1 MPAPALQAA
10 GAAVAG
16 RVVAP
21 RALAATAIALLALLM
36 LIVAPLALVSS
47 IGGGS
52 PQITSGAST
61 IPSGLVPVFN
71 EAARVY
77 TVNAYLLAS
86 IAEQESTFGTGP
98 GWRTVNRAGCV
109 GLMQMCVG
117 GDGGD
122 SWSATKYAYR
132 KGQRPSHYSFM
143 TARHPDVLD
152 SFDNVTAAAVHL
164 RGKVGGHPIAN
175 LDGVASQALCGYYG
189 ACTDGIAGNYAAD
202 VLERARSWQREAGS
216 TSASQPVLGQTGPLT
231 WPVRGPVTSP
241 FCERRAWEACH
252 PGIDIGVPS
261 GTPILAAAAG
271 RVSVVQPS
279 GSSGGYGNFTCLQ
292 HTSALTTC
300 YAHQERSLV
309 HVGEIVGRG
318 QPIGVSDCTG
328 RCYGSHLHFE
338 VRLDGRVV
346 CPARYLG
353 VPTSSMCAPG
363 SPGS

>member
-1 MPAPALQAA
+1 MPVPALQAA

-52 PQITSGAST
+52 AQITSGAST

-98 GWRTVNRAGCV
+98 GWRTVNEAGCV
-109 GLMQMCVG
+109 GLMQLCVG
-117 GDGGD
+117 GAGGD
-122 SWSATKYAYR
+122 SWSVTKHAFR
-132 KGQRPSHYSFM
+132 RGKRPPHYSFM

-152 SFDNVTAAAVHL
+152 SFDNVMAAAVHL
-164 RGKVGGHPIAN
+164 RGKVGGRPIPK
-175 LDGVASQALCGYYG
+175 LDYIAYQALCGYYG
-189 ACTDGIAGNYAAD
+189 ACSDGIAGNYAAD
-202 VLERARSWQREAGS
+202 VLERARGWQRDAATA
-216 TSASQPVLGQTGPLT
+216 TSGVPALGQTAPLM

-241 FCERRAWEACH
+241 FCERRVWEACH
-252 PGIDIGVPS
+252 PGIDIGVAT
-261 GTPILAAAAG
+261 GTAILAAAAG
-271 RVSVVQPS
+271 RVSVVQS
-279 GSSGGYGNFTCLQ
+279 TGRSGGYGNFTCLQ

-300 YAHQERSLV
+300 YAHQERFLV
-309 HVGEIVGRG
+309 RVGEVVGRG

-346 CPARYLG
+346 CPGRYLG
-353 VPTSSMCAPG
+353 APTSSMCAPG